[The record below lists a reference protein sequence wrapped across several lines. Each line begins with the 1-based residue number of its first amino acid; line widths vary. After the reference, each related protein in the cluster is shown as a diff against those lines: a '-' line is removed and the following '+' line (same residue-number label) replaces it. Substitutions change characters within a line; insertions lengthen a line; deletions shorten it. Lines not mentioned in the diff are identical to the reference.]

1 MDYLAKKNAHK
12 RDASITFDEGP
23 HIYTINGDSNYTS
36 VTTWVHSHFE
46 PFHADTIISRMMNSP
61 NWSKSKYF
69 GQSVEEIKQGW
80 EKNRDEAAT
89 AGTAM
94 HLDIEKYYNKV
105 PVTNDSIEFHYFKN
119 FEKAF
124 PDLVP
129 FRTEWMIWDVELMFA
144 GSVDMV
150 YINEDGTL
158 SIFDWKRSKQIKK
171 TSGNWMKT
179 SITPCISHLPDSNFW
194 HYSLQLNTYK
204 AIIERNYGFRVK
216 DLVLICLYPENDNYQ
231 YISVPN
237 LQKEVAELF
246 EIRKAQ
252 I

>member
-1 MDYLAKKNAHK
+1 
-12 RDASITFDEGP
+12 
-23 HIYTINGDSNYTS
+23 
-36 VTTWVHSHFE
+36 
-46 PFHADTIISRMMNSP
+46 
-61 NWSKSKYF
+61 
-69 GQSVEEIKQGW
+69 
-80 EKNRDEAAT
+80 
-89 AGTAM
+89 
-94 HLDIEKYYNKV
+94 
-105 PVTNDSIEFHYFKN
+105 
-119 FEKAF
+119 
-124 PDLVP
+124 
-129 FRTEWMIWDVELMFA
+129 
-144 GSVDMV
+144 
-150 YINEDGTL
+150 
-158 SIFDWKRSKQIKK
+158 
-171 TSGNWMKT
+171 MKT